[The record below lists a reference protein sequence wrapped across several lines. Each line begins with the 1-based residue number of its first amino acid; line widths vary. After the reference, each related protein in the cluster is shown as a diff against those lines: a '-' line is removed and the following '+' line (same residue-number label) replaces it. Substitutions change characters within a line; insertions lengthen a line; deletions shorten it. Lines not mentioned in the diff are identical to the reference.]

1 MISFEN
7 INKPDW
13 KYELLYRYVNV
24 IHNHIFYHHFY
35 VINKERLPKDEP
47 LVLICNHQNGLSDA
61 LGILFALKGDP
72 RRPVFIARADIFKRE
87 LAAKLLRFLKIMP
100 AFRAQDTGVENLGE
114 NAAIFNK
121 SARILLEDG
130 VVALFP
136 EAGHEDC
143 HHLGTFKKGF
153 ARIAFQ
159 AAEMSDFKKP
169 IKIQPLAHHY
179 SKYFGMQHQL
189 MIVVGEPFGFEDLYD
204 IYKEHPQRAQK
215 LLADRARA
223 IVKELMLDIEDKSLY
238 EEYDMIRTIYRDSY
252 LKKKNLKAH
261 YFPNHLTADKVVV
274 KALDT
279 YREEDPEGF
288 DKLMKHTHEYIRHI
302 ERLHLRDWIFGKKL
316 SVWGFWFRL
325 LLAIVLAPLVVF
337 SFIYNFLPYNVST
350 LITRRIKD
358 PMLHSAFHFVIGA
371 LFAYPIWYIITSAIL
386 WATTG
391 LWWIILVNLV
401 VLPLSLVFYQHS
413 RVLWKKVYNRI
424 RRWKFWVRGTGSY
437 VRAVELRGKIVK
449 TMDKLINTV
458 NL

>member
-13 KYELLYRYVNV
+13 KYELLHHYVNV
-24 IHNHIFYHHFY
+24 VHNYVFYHHYY
-35 VINKERLPKDEP
+35 VLHKERLLKDQP
-47 LVLICNHQNGLSDA
+47 LVVICNHQNGLSDA
-61 LGILFALKGDP
+61 LGILFALRGDS

-87 LAAKLLRFLKIMP
+87 IAAKLLRFLKIMP
-100 AFRAQDTGVENLGE
+100 AFRVQDTGVENLGE
-114 NAAIFNK
+114 NEAIFNK

-130 VVALFP
+130 IVGLFP

-159 AAEMSDFKKP
+159 AAEMSNFEKS

-179 SKYFGMQHQL
+179 SNYFGMQRQL

-215 LLADRARA
+215 LLAERARVA
-223 IVKELMLDIEDKSLY
+223 VKELMLDIEDKSLY
-238 EEYDMIRTIYRDSY
+238 EEYDMVRTIYREKY
-252 LKKKNLKAH
+252 LKKNQLKTK
-261 YFPNHLTADKVVV
+261 YFPNHLIADKAVV
-274 KALDT
+274 KALDG
-279 YREEDPEGF
+279 YRNDNSEGF
-288 DKLMKHTHEYIRHI
+288 DKLMKQTHEYIRHV
-302 ERLHLRDWIFGKKL
+302 ERLHLRDWIFGKKT
-316 SVWGFWFRL
+316 SVAGFALRF
-325 LLAIVLAPLVVF
+325 LLAIIVAPFVIV
-337 SFIYNFLPYNVST
+337 SFLYNFLPYNISSLV
-350 LITRRIKD
+350 TRRIKD

-391 LWWIILVNLV
+391 LWWLVLVNLV

-413 RVLWKKVYNRI
+413 KVLWKKVYNRV
-424 RRWKFWVRGTGSY
+424 RRWKFWFRGTTSY
-437 VRAVELRGKIVK
+437 VRAGELRAQIVK
-449 TMDKLINTV
+449 TMDKLMA
-458 NL
+458 